1 MPLEPQVET
10 RVRRLVLENA
20 VEHGGAA
27 RSGPILSRLL
37 GTDPTLRSRASEV
50 RAAIESILG
59 EVAKLEPGAQRAAL
73 AQLGGAEAAPARPR
87 EASTEGTFPDLPGA
101 VDGRVVL
108 RLAPFPSGALH
119 IGNARMLYVNDH
131 YRKRYHG
138 RLLLVFDDTVGSKE
152 KQIAPELF
160 EVIRGD
166 LDLAEV
172 PPDEVLYKSDRLP
185 IVYEW
190 ARRVIDA
197 GGAYVCQ
204 CPSELLQE
212 RRARGE
218 ACSERSQSI
227 AETREGWAKM
237 LDGGFAPGA
246 AVLRLRT
253 DLSDPDPAF
262 RDRVLCRLSDL
273 DHPRV
278 GRRWRVWPML
288 EFSWAVDDVELGI
301 THVLR
306 GKDLV
311 MEDRMEEFIWRLLGI
326 RGPPFLHWGLL
337 RVAEAKISKSKGYAQ
352 VRAGEYDGWADPR
365 LWSIDSLDRR
375 GISAEALRRF
385 TMGFGMSLADIEVP
399 AETLYAENRQILDPT
414 TPRRAFVADP
424 VAVEVGGYPHDLSE
438 VLLANHPER
447 TELGGRTVS
456 GGPLFWLA
464 RSDVLPHL
472 GDEVRLKDHGNIEL
486 PGELPP
492 DGPVPARFTSRE
504 NRRLPRLQWVGAAQA
519 TAVDILDPDGTH
531 RTGLGERA
539 LRGAAPRDIFQFER
553 VGFVRVEGNW
563 TPGTEPLRVCFGHV

>member
-1 MPLEPQVET
+1 MPLEPEVET

-20 VEHGGAA
+20 IEHGGAA

-37 GTDPTLRSRASEV
+37 GSDPALRPRASEV
-50 RAAIESILG
+50 RTSIESVLA
-59 EVAKLEPGAQRAAL
+59 EVAKLEPAAQRAAL

-87 EASTEGTFPDLPGA
+87 EATTEGTFPDLPGA
-101 VDGRVVL
+101 VDGHVVL

-160 EVIRGD
+160 DVIRGD

-185 IVYEW
+185 VVYEW

-204 CPSELLQE
+204 CSSELLQE
-212 RRARGE
+212 RRAKGE
-218 ACSERSQSI
+218 ACPERAQSL
-227 AETREGWAKM
+227 AETREGWTKM
-237 LDGGFAPGA
+237 LDGGFAPA
-246 AVLRLRT
+246 EAVLRLRT

-311 MEDRMEEFIWRLLGI
+311 MEDRMEDFIWRLLGI

-385 TMGFGMSLADIEVP
+385 TLGFGMSLADIEVP

-424 VAVEVGGYPHDLSE
+424 VAVEVEGYPPELSE
-438 VLLANHPER
+438 VVLPNHPER
-447 TELGGRTVS
+447 EALGGRAVS

-464 RSDVLPHL
+464 RSDVTAHF
-472 GDEVRLKDHGNIEL
+472 GEEVRLKDHVNIEL
-486 PGELPP
+486 PRELPP
-492 DGPVPARFTSRE
+492 DGPLVARFTSRE
-504 NRRLPRLQWVGAAQA
+504 NRRLPRLQWVGAAEA

-531 RTGLGERA
+531 RTGLGERS
-539 LRGAAPRDIFQFER
+539 LRGAAPREIFQFER
-553 VGFVRVEGNW
+553 VGFVRVEANW
-563 TPGTEPLRVCFGHV
+563 VTGTEPLRVCFGHP